1 MRVGTGR
8 SRSRRGDGPAR
19 AAELE
24 RFEDQPL
31 GAAPHIA
38 VFSSSKVGNFVVTTP
53 LLRGLKEKY
62 PRATLDFFGS
72 EATRGFEEACPHV
85 DFRFSLYGRPGGFL
99 ETLASAVAERRAV
112 AGPYDLA
119 INCDEFA
126 ELNVVAVTL
135 VQPRY
140 IAGGALSPDLRGR
153 MPAGARPEH
162 RMLLDDDW
170 NSPAFLARYADVLE
184 SNYIA
189 EIFCRIAYV
198 ETDFFALELGS
209 APPDFEVPDVLVHV
223 TTTRQA
229 KLWPMG
235 HWLRLMRAIEERGLS
250 AGLVGSP
257 PAAQRALYNA
267 GDAEDVLL
275 AETALV
281 DLRGRTPLLQ
291 LAGALE
297 RARALV
303 TVDAGPLHVAAAV
316 GCPTVALFGADD
328 EGVGA
333 SPMSLWA
340 PRRPFVFAT
349 RSSQTCR
356 ACADRRFRNTDCVV
370 DGHPCM
376 TGVDVTQVTRLL
388 DDALAWRGRLVRST
402 TPTLQLEEHP

>member
-1 MRVGTGR
+1 V
-8 SRSRRGDGPAR
+8 
-19 AAELE
+19 E

-31 GAAPHIA
+31 GTAPHIA

-62 PRATLDFFGS
+62 PDATLDFFGS
-72 EATRGFEEACPHV
+72 EVTRGFEEACPHV
-85 DFRFSLYGRPGGFL
+85 DFRFSLYGRPGDFL
-99 ETLASAVAERRAV
+99 GTLASTVAERKEV

-119 INCDEFA
+119 VNCDEFA

-153 MPAGARPEH
+153 MPAGHRPEH

-229 KLWPMG
+229 KLWPTG
-235 HWLRLMRAIEERGLS
+235 HWLRLMGAIDDRGLS
-250 AGLVGSP
+250 VGLVGSP

-275 AETALV
+275 AETELI
-281 DLRGRTPLLQ
+281 DLRGRTPLLE

-297 RARALV
+297 RTRALV

-316 GCPTVALFGADD
+316 GCPTVALFGADAD
-328 EGVGA
+328 GVGA

-340 PRRPFVFAT
+340 PRRPFVFLT
-349 RSSQTCR
+349 RSSESCSV
-356 ACADRRFRNTDCVV
+356 CADGRFRNSDCLV

-376 TGVDVTQVTRLL
+376 AGVDVEQVSRLL
-388 DDALAWRGRLVRST
+388 DDALAWRDRSE
-402 TPTLQLEEHP
+402 TPTPDLEEHP